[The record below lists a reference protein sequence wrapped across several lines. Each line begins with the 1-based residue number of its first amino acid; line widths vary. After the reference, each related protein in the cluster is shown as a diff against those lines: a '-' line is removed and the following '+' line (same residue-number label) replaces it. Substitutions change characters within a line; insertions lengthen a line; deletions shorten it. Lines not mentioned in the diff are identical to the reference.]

1 MNPLFASFRMFIRQI
16 MKDSMLYVVCIAPLL
31 AGLFFR
37 FGIPRIEI
45 LLCSYFNVSSI
56 FAGYYLLIDLFLCIL
71 TPFLF
76 CFSSSMVVLT
86 EYDEN
91 MAGYLAV
98 TPVGKSGYLI
108 SRFLFPATISFIGS
122 ILLMCLFALTV
133 WSGFLMVIAC
143 ILSSI
148 LGIATSLLI
157 VSFSHN
163 RVEGMAFSKLSG
175 ITMIG
180 LMVPFFLSTNIQYL
194 FALLPS
200 LWIAKLCLEKNFIFI
215 IPTFLT
221 SIIWIL
227 VLYRQ
232 FARKLI

>member
-1 MNPLFASFRMFIRQI
+1 MNPIFASFRMFIRQI
-16 MKDSMLYVVCIAPLL
+16 LKDSMLYVVCIAPFLT
-31 AGLFFR
+31 AAFFR

-56 FAGYYLLIDLFLCIL
+56 LSGYYLLFDLSLCIL

-76 CFSSSMVVLT
+76 GFSSSMVVLT
-86 EYDEN
+86 ETDEN

-108 SRFLFPATISFIGS
+108 SRFLFPALISFIAS
-122 ILLMCLFALTV
+122 IVLMRLFTLTV
-133 WSGFLMVIAC
+133 WSGFLMVIASF
-143 ILSSI
+143 LSST

-157 VSFSHN
+157 VSLSHN
-163 RVEGMAFSKLSG
+163 RVEGMAVSKLSG
-175 ITMIG
+175 IVMLG
-180 LMVPFFLSTNIQYL
+180 LVAPFFLSSNIQYL

-200 LWIAKLCLEKNFIFI
+200 LWIAKLCINENFFFI
-215 IPTFLT
+215 IPALLT
-221 SIIWIL
+221 SIVWIL

-232 FARKLI
+232 FVRKII